1 MKGSGFDLSENSM
14 KNNKTETERANRK
27 KSEAVS
33 GKTKKRIA
41 AAAAC
46 GMLAAVGAG
55 ASAAYLTDGE
65 SVTNTFTVGKVS
77 IDLTEPGYTPENEV
91 PRVPNQEI
99 PKDPTVVNTGNNDEI
114 VFVSFDIPMNTV
126 KTAEYDGTVQKEA
139 VNQELFD
146 FRTESGTYSSVND
159 GWILLGTPEEIDEDN
174 NGVSDYKTYVYG
186 YHQVVKAAAE
196 GKEAVGVPGEDD
208 YQAAVEAAEATQV
221 PPIFDYIRL
230 ANLVEGQLEK
240 EKLRVPVRAYA
251 IQADFLQSADNSEGN
266 HNIETEGMMDEAT
279 LSQIFAV
286 FKNQNQTEDPKTG
299 ALAPWK
305 GIHAEEGKQAG
316 MGNELDLIGN
326 PKQQ

>member
-1 MKGSGFDLSENSM
+1 M
-14 KNNKTETERANRK
+14 
-27 KSEAVS
+27 
-33 GKTKKRIA
+33 
-41 AAAAC
+41 
-46 GMLAAVGAG
+46 
-55 ASAAYLTDGE
+55 
-65 SVTNTFTVGKVS
+65 
-77 IDLTEPGYTPENEV
+77 
-91 PRVPNQEI
+91 
-99 PKDPTVVNTGNNDEI
+99 
-114 VFVSFDIPMNTV
+114 
-126 KTAEYDGTVQKEA
+126 
-139 VNQELFD
+139 
-146 FRTESGTYSSVND
+146 
-159 GWILLGTPEEIDEDN
+159 
-174 NGVSDYKTYVYG
+174 
-186 YHQVVKAAAE
+186 KAAAE

-286 FKNQNQTEDPKTG
+286 FKNQNKTEDPKTG

>member
-14 KNNKTETERANRK
+14 KNNKTEIERANRK

-114 VFVSFDIPMNTV
+114 VFVSFDIPMKTV

-159 GWILLGTPEEIDEDN
+159 GWILLGTPEEI
-174 NGVSDYKTYVYG
+174 
-186 YHQVVKAAAE
+186 
-196 GKEAVGVPGEDD
+196 
-208 YQAAVEAAEATQV
+208 
-221 PPIFDYIRL
+221 
-230 ANLVEGQLEK
+230 
-240 EKLRVPVRAYA
+240 
-251 IQADFLQSADNSEGN
+251 
-266 HNIETEGMMDEAT
+266 
-279 LSQIFAV
+279 LS
-286 FKNQNQTEDPKTG
+286 
-299 ALAPWK
+299 L
-305 GIHAEEGKQAG
+305 IH
-316 MGNELDLIGN
+316 I
-326 PKQQ
+326 

>member
-1 MKGSGFDLSENSM
+1 M
-14 KNNKTETERANRK
+14 KNNKTENERADRRNTGAAAG
-27 KSEAVS
+27 KS
-33 GKTKKRIA
+33 RRHLA

-77 IDLTEPGYTPENEV
+77 IDLTEPGYTPENEI

-114 VFVSFDIPMNTV
+114 VFVSFDIPMKTV
-126 KTAEYDGTVQKEA
+126 KTAEYDGTVQAEA

-196 GKEAVGVPGEDD
+196 GKDAVGNPGEDG
-208 YQAAVEAAEATQV
+208 YQAAVEAAEATRV
-221 PPIFDYIRL
+221 PPVFDYIRL
-230 ANLVEGQLEK
+230 ANLVEGQLER

-251 IQADFLQSADNSEGN
+251 IQADFLQSADNGGGN
-266 HNIETEGMMDEAT
+266 HNIDTEGMMDEAV
-279 LSQIFAV
+279 LSQVFTV
-286 FKNQNQTEDPKTG
+286 FKTQNQTEDPKTG
-299 ALAPWK
+299 ALNPWK
-305 GIHAEEGKQAG
+305 GIHGEEGKTAG
-316 MGNELDLIGN
+316 AGNELDLLGN
-326 PKQQ
+326 PRQQ